1 MTNEEKLVLEEGI
14 NNAREAMRNS
24 VEYARDCAKAFLDK
38 TEKEQPNVF
47 RTVRKIE
54 QLAHELGNIVNRV
67 DNFDAQIMKIEWIKE
82 KLKIRHQQGGKD
94 ERRTH

>member
-14 NNAREAMRNS
+14 NDARDAIRIG

-38 TEKEQPNVF
+38 TEKEQLNVF
-47 RTVRKIE
+47 WNVREIE
-54 QLAHELGNIVNRV
+54 NLKHELEIIVETI

-82 KLKIRHQQGGKD
+82 KLENQTPTWRKKR
-94 ERRTH
+94 

>member
-14 NNAREAMRNS
+14 NDAREAIRNS

-47 RTVRKIE
+47 WTVRKIE
-54 QLAHELGNIVNRV
+54 ELAHELENLVKRI
-67 DNFDAQIMKIEWIKE
+67 DNFDAQIMKIERIKE
-82 KLKIRHQQGGKD
+82 KLE
-94 ERRTH
+94 ERTPTREN

>member
-1 MTNEEKLVLEEGI
+1 MTDEEKQVLEEGI
-14 NNAREAMRNS
+14 NDARGAIRNS

-47 RTVRKIE
+47 WTVRKIE
-54 QLAHELGNIVNRV
+54 ELAHELENIVKGI

-82 KLKIRHQQGGKD
+82 KLEK
-94 ERRTH
+94 

>member
-14 NNAREAMRNS
+14 NDARDAIRNS

-47 RTVRKIE
+47 WTVREIE
-54 QLAHELGNIVNRV
+54 NLKHELEIIVETI

-82 KLKIRHQQGGKD
+82 KLEK
-94 ERRTH
+94 

>member
-14 NNAREAMRNS
+14 SDARDGIRRG

-38 TEKEQPNVF
+38 TEKEQHNVF
-47 RTVRKIE
+47 WTVREIE
-54 QLAHELGNIVNRV
+54 ELAHQLENIVKGI

-82 KLKIRHQQGGKD
+82 KLEK
-94 ERRTH
+94 

>member
-1 MTNEEKLVLEEGI
+1 MTNEEELVLEEGI
-14 NNAREAMRNS
+14 NDAREAIRNS

-47 RTVRKIE
+47 WKVREIE
-54 QLAHELGNIVNRV
+54 KLKHELEIIVGAI

-82 KLKIRHQQGGKD
+82 KLEK
-94 ERRTH
+94 

>member
-1 MTNEEKLVLEEGI
+1 MTDEEKQVLEEGI
-14 NNAREAMRNS
+14 NDARGAIQNS

-47 RTVRKIE
+47 WTVRKIE
-54 QLAHELGNIVNRV
+54 QLAHELENIVNRV

-82 KLKIRHQQGGKD
+82 KLENQTPTGRKR
-94 ERRTH
+94 